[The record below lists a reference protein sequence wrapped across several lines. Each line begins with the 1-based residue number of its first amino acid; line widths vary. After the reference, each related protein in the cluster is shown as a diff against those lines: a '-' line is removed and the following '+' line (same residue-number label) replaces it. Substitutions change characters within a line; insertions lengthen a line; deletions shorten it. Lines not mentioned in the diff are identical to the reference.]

1 MARFPSYATVRALGL
16 VTLTALAVTLSADA
30 VQTSRDEILKLA
42 ATGKVDEAWLMWG
55 KLAPG
60 PETLRLGVDIAAEAG
75 QIERGLELYDELV
88 GPSGPPD
95 ARLLRTLALGAAAG
109 LSTSTDRDVRVIACG
124 AALVMQPA
132 HNACRAALER
142 LVKQDGDAIGRALG
156 FYALANAGLPRPPVG
171 TSDAERGLTRETRLR
186 VAQVFLRLPPTERL
200 DLLRPLFEDADP
212 VVVYQ
217 ALLVAADVP
226 GPEVLAA
233 LRSLQ
238 PPSAVRMGLT
248 VALVRHGDRGSMD
261 KAVEMLDGI
270 AGYERVQ
277 IGRGLLE
284 SLDQRG
290 LEILDEILKSPVDI
304 DRISAAAALAR
315 INPASARQ
323 VLLESLTGG
332 SAAVQ
337 SAALQAAGLVRM
349 GADRAVYQRL
359 ADRDETVRS
368 FAVEAM
374 ANSLVALPP
383 QLLPASYQ

>member
-1 MARFPSYATVRALGL
+1 MARFPSDATVRALGFA
-16 VTLTALAVTLSADA
+16 TLMALAVTLSADA
-30 VQTSRDEILKLA
+30 VQNSRDEILKLA
-42 ATGKVDEAWLMWG
+42 ATGKVDEAWLMWR

-88 GPSGPPD
+88 GPSGPAD
-95 ARLLRTLALGAAAG
+95 GRLLRTLALGAAAG

-142 LVKQDGDAIGRALG
+142 LIKQDGDSIGRALG
-156 FYALANAGLPRPPVG
+156 FYALANAGVPRPPAG
-171 TSDAERGLTRETRLR
+171 TGDAERGLTRETRLR
-186 VAQVFLRLPPTERL
+186 VAQVFLRLAPTERL

-359 ADRDETVRS
+359 ADHDETVRA

-383 QLLPASYQ
+383 LLLPASYQ

>member
-1 MARFPSYATVRALGL
+1 MARFSCHAAVRALSL
-16 VTLTALAVTLSADA
+16 VVLMALAVTLSADA
-30 VQTSRDEILKLA
+30 GQTSREDILKLA
-42 ATGKVDEAWLMWG
+42 ATGKVDEAWQAWG
-55 KLAPG
+55 ALVPG
-60 PETLRLGVDIAAEAG
+60 PDTLRLGVEIAAEAA
-75 QIERGLELYDELV
+75 QIERGVELYDQLV
-88 GPSGPPD
+88 GPSGPAD
-95 ARLLRTLALGAAAG
+95 AVLLRALALGAATG

-124 AALVMQPA
+124 AALVMQRA
-132 HNACRAALER
+132 HKACRAALEELAR
-142 LVKQDGDAIGRALG
+142 QDADAIGRSLG
-156 FYALANAGLPRPPVG
+156 AYALANAGVPRPSPG
-171 TSDAERGLTRETRLR
+171 PGEQERELSREARLR
-186 VAQVFLRLPPTERL
+186 IAQVFLRLTPAERFG
-200 DLLRPLFEDADP
+200 LLRPLFEDPDP

-226 GPEVLAA
+226 GPEVLAG

-248 VALVRHGDRGSMD
+248 VALVRHGDRGSLD
-261 KAVEMLDGI
+261 QAVEMLDGI
-270 AGYERVQ
+270 AGYEKVQ
-277 IGRGLLE
+277 IGRGLVE

-290 LEILDEILKSPVDI
+290 LAVLDEMLKSPVDI
-304 DRISAAAALAR
+304 DRISAAGALAR

-359 ADRDETVRS
+359 ADRDETVRA

-374 ANSLVALPP
+374 ANTLVALPP
-383 QLLPASYQ
+383 QLLPSSYQ